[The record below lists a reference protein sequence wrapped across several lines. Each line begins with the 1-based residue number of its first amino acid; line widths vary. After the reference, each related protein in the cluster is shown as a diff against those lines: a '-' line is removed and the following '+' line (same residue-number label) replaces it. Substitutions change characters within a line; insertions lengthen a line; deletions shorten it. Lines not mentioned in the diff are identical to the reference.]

1 MTDRIPTQDI
11 TDAAQKKAAALRAAK
26 GRKEEKKQDTES
38 LYQKRQQI
46 YVRKAIGFF
55 TNLRTSMN
63 WVLLLAYFSFSWIQW
78 NGKQAILFDL
88 PNRQFHIFD
97 ITFFPHDFMLLS
109 WVLIICAFLLFF
121 MTVFAGRVWCGYT
134 CPQSVWTFLYI
145 WAERVTEGPRNKR
158 MSLDRSELTKEKVAR
173 KGAKHL
179 LWLFFAAATAFA
191 FVGYFSPVR
200 DLGPRILEGDLGPW
214 ESWWLIFFVAATY
227 INAGW
232 LREQVCIYMCPYARF
247 QSVMFD
253 QDTLIISYDE
263 QRGENRGKRK
273 KGSDYKAQGLGDC
286 IDCNACVHVCPV
298 GIDIRDGLQY
308 ECVACGACVDAC
320 DDMMERVGYP
330 KGLVLYTTEH
340 QLDGNK
346 THIMRPRLIGYFA
359 VLCAMFIAF
368 AYTLYSRI
376 PLEVDILRDRG
387 QLFSELPNGNIE
399 NVYTLKL
406 ANKEQVDHDYSISV
420 SGIDGMEYKGAD
432 VVTIK
437 SGELLDLPVRITV
450 APRYLSKANNTILFK
465 VEALDNQSISIEEEN
480 RFIGPAPKR

>member
-1 MTDRIPTQDI
+1 MSQIPVQDV
-11 TDAAQKKAAALRAAK
+11 TPKSKKGQTENFDLYAK
-26 GRKEEKKQDTES
+26 REH
-38 LYQKRQQI
+38 I
-46 YVRKAIGFF
+46 YVKNYTGIFKKFRQISSFIMLLMFF
-55 TNLRTSMN
+55 G
-63 WVLLLAYFSFSWIQW
+63 FSWLTW
-78 NGKQAILFDL
+78 DGRQAVLFDL
-88 PNRQFHIFD
+88 PNRQFHVFGM
-97 ITFFPHDFMLLS
+97 TFWPQDFMLLS
-109 WVLIICAFLLFF
+109 WLLIILAFALFF
-121 MTVFAGRVWCGYT
+121 FTVFAGRLWCGYA
-134 CPQSVWTFLYI
+134 CPQFVWTWIYI
-145 WAERVTEGPRNKR
+145 WIENHTEGDRNAR
-158 MSLDRSELTKEKVAR
+158 MKLDKQKGWSSEKIR
-173 KGAKHL
+173 KKGLKHL
-179 LWLFFAAATAFA
+179 LWIVFSIASAVA
-191 FVGYFSPVR
+191 FVGYFTPIRELIPSVFAA
-200 DLGPRILEGDLGPW
+200 ELGPW
-214 ESWWLIFFVAATY
+214 EFWWIGFIAVATY
-227 INAGW
+227 GNAGW

-420 SGIDGMEYKGAD
+420 SGIEGMEYKGED

-437 SGELLDLPVRITV
+437 SGELLDLPIRITV

-465 VEALDNQSISIEEEN
+465 VEALDKQSISIEEEN

>member
-26 GRKEEKKQDTES
+26 GRKEEKKQDAES

-46 YVRKAIGFF
+46 YVRKAIGLF

-88 PNRQFHIFD
+88 PNRQFHVFD

-158 MSLDRSELTKEKVAR
+158 MSLDRSELTKEKVVR

-191 FVGYFSPVR
+191 FVGYFSEVR

-253 QDTLIISYDE
+253 RDTLVVSYDAK
-263 QRGENRGKRK
+263 RGEGRGPRK
-273 KGSDYKAQGLGDC
+273 KGATDYKEKGLGDC
-286 IDCNACVHVCPV
+286 IDCGVCVQVCPV

-308 ECVACGACVDAC
+308 ECITCAACIDGCNE
-320 DDMMERVGYP
+320 MMDKMGYP
-330 KGLVLYTTEH
+330 HGLVRYTTENE
-340 QLDGNK
+340 LEGK
-346 THIMRPRLIGYFA
+346 KSHILRPRLIGYFVALMAMIIALGFA
-359 VLCAMFIAF
+359 VGD
-368 AYTLYSRI
+368 RV
-376 PLEVDILRDRG
+376 PLELEVLRDRN
-387 QLFSELPNGNIE
+387 QLYRMDVNGNIE
-399 NVYTLKL
+399 NSYIIKI
-406 ANKEQVDHDYSISV
+406 ANMAQQPHDYSLSV
-420 SGIDGMEYKGAD
+420 EGIDGLELVGQTE
-432 VVTIK
+432 VTVNA
-437 SGELLDLPVRITV
+437 GEVINLPVRIMLHKSKMNVPSADIIITV
-450 APRYLSKANNTILFK
+450 KSSDGSDLELAKES
-465 VEALDNQSISIEEEN
+465 
-480 RFIGPAPKR
+480 RFISAVQR